1 LRVGVAHSDCRSSM
15 NTMMDLDRGKKFV
28 GRHAERLE
36 VKTRLAKGERVLLLY
51 GQPMVGKASLAKQVA
66 EELCA
71 ENPHQLVTVDC
82 KAAFDWPDVMKT
94 LCSGLSLDEANPIET
109 VLLEAHHVN
118 EVARFLSSLAE
129 YDVTTI
135 VTSRHFLQ
143 LRRACAMEVKPLS
156 QDDAMQLLRQDVVN
170 AETEDFADIL
180 KHCRGLPPLVLR
192 LGQLLSGDSVLTNT
206 RDDLKQLL
214 SQEAER
220 LFEGLSQEV
229 QGHVTTLTQ
238 LLGGSFSEEA
248 LVAALGVKQSRGQTV
263 LRRLCEESSA
273 VFDPTLR
280 RVHIKPLVMF
290 HVRRFG
296 HVDAD
301 DQARLRVVTFVG
313 RVLVRAERELYLQ
326 DLDTVYGYVQGE
338 WPQLQHVLRQ
348 AIHCTGDTFHAFL
361 KVAMQAESLLVRC
374 FPEEATDFFRKL
386 AAAAVTFGKPRDQ
399 AMLQGM
405 IGMAGTQC
413 AEMTG
418 WQEALDC
425 FDRALPEVRKDPRSP
440 FLPRLLC
447 FIGSTYFRL
456 SQMQKAQEFLTE
468 AWKACE
474 MTEAEEEKVVFLL
487 ILIRSLLA
495 LPIIFTG
502 HLSEGKELVLKTLE
516 LVDKQP
522 YRHHPHR
529 PVLINTLG
537 IVYERSGEDQ
547 EKALHYYEQSLA
559 ARRPFA
565 KVAPRDLIAPLHNI
579 AMQHCRRGNYDK
591 ALTLLYESADIMR
604 DTPHSSTAMT
614 HENLGYV
621 YLLKARSE
629 FEVNSTRACNYFKQA
644 GQHFLEAARIHAM
657 LSPLQDGRMKLAL
670 FMAHV
675 YVTPPCR
682 DVMQVKNYLRQA
694 CDVLEND
701 GDDLTNQGLLM
712 AMSAVQH
719 RLQLDGWQAGSKHLL
734 KLARQCL
741 EDKGAES
748 KQLSTQRNVLETVL
762 TRGPIATEEERN
774 LLMSSVLKQ
783 CSACDYL
790 GLQNAAKFW
799 RAVEGK
805 ARTVRETRK
814 ELMNLGSAIAV
825 LNKPKTRDRCKTSS
839 PEDQEQKAIGDY
851 KSGKMQDETAGTS
864 RETARED
871 RHDGSSAH
879 AQFGR
884 DKQEEFQTPA
894 PSRVDDRYQASHF
907 HSQTLPKAT
916 MHQHGSSDQTL
927 PGLPVMP
934 FGALGI
940 PGQQI
945 PGLNLVPGHGTS
957 ASSWTREGNIYYQYC
972 HTDSRPVV
980 NITNNVTTSVNI
992 RKMEGSMEFASI
1004 HSEPQ
1009 TPQTP
1014 CDDPCGA
1021 NPIRFHRERRNGP
1034 RLPAEASNA
1043 CEPQIGRSSSEGFV
1057 VCSQEA
1063 AGRLQDTAAMPGHS
1077 GLLKITG
1084 HRIVQKIARIDRE
1097 DEPFTVGLEH
1107 GWAILCAEPATPLSL
1122 QNTA

>member
-1 LRVGVAHSDCRSSM
+1 
-15 NTMMDLDRGKKFV
+15 
-28 GRHAERLE
+28 
-36 VKTRLAKGERVLLLY
+36 
-51 GQPMVGKASLAKQVA
+51 
-66 EELCA
+66 
-71 ENPHQLVTVDC
+71 
-82 KAAFDWPDVMKT
+82 
-94 LCSGLSLDEANPIET
+94 
-109 VLLEAHHVN
+109 
-118 EVARFLSSLAE
+118 
-129 YDVTTI
+129 
-135 VTSRHFLQ
+135 
-143 LRRACAMEVKPLS
+143 MEVKPLS

-170 AETEDFADIL
+170 AVTEDFADIL

-206 RDDLKQLL
+206 RDDLKQVL

-591 ALTLLYESADIMR
+591 AVTLLYESADIMR

-629 FEVNSTRACNYFKQA
+629 VEVNSTRACNYFRQA
-644 GQHFLEAARIHAM
+644 EQQFLEAARIHAM

-734 KLARQCL
+734 KLARQ
-741 EDKGAES
+741 
-748 KQLSTQRNVLETVL
+748 
-762 TRGPIATEEERN
+762 
-774 LLMSSVLKQ
+774 
-783 CSACDYL
+783 
-790 GLQNAAKFW
+790 
-799 RAVEGK
+799 
-805 ARTVRETRK
+805 
-814 ELMNLGSAIAV
+814 
-825 LNKPKTRDRCKTSS
+825 
-839 PEDQEQKAIGDY
+839 
-851 KSGKMQDETAGTS
+851 
-864 RETARED
+864 
-871 RHDGSSAH
+871 
-879 AQFGR
+879 
-884 DKQEEFQTPA
+884 
-894 PSRVDDRYQASHF
+894 
-907 HSQTLPKAT
+907 
-916 MHQHGSSDQTL
+916 TL

-992 RKMEGSMEFASI
+992 RKMEAKASWSVPKKQLEDFKTQRRCQGIQVRNLRRTLEQEEEEELDRSGHVTTLAQLLDGTFSVDVLQAALGLEGARAKTVLRRLHDESSVVIDTASRRVRVQPLLVHHARLRVVTLLGRVLVNAERELYLKDQDTVYGYVQGEWPQLQHVLRQAIHCTGDTFLAFRKVAFEAEKLLVRCFPEEATEFFRKMAAAAVRFGTPRDQAALQGLIGMAITQSRAMTGWKEAMDCFDRALPVMRQDRKSLVLPRLLCSIGSAYFRLSRHQEAEKYLKEALKACSVTQAEVEQVNFLLIQVRSLLALPLI
-1004 HSEPQ
+1004 FRGQFTKVKPLLLE
-1009 TPQTP
+1009 TLDL
-1014 CDDPCGA
+1014 CDAQPYKEHPHKPVLINSLGLVYERSGESQEKA
-1021 NPIRFHRERRNGP
+1021 LGYYLKSLSERR
-1034 RLPAEASNA
+1034 RYMKVQSD
-1043 CEPQIGRSSSEGFV
+1043 IV
-1057 VCSQEA
+1057 K
-1063 AGRLQDTAAMPGHS
+1063 D
-1077 GLLKITG
+1077 LL
-1084 HRIVQKIARIDRE
+1084 DSDE
-1097 DEPFTVGLEH
+1097 DELGEGIERVTFD
-1107 GWAILCAEPATPLSL
+1107 EPVLAMMMGAMLAHSAQREML
-1122 QNTA
+1122 